1 MKHSIRK
8 GVGFGVT
15 SGIIT
20 TLGLL
25 IGLNSSTHSKIVILS
40 GIMVIAFADALS
52 DSMGMHISEEFGLG
66 RKTKEIWQATIYT
79 FFTKFLV
86 TLTFIIPL
94 LILTL
99 RQAIITD
106 LIWGFFL
113 IISFSYFIAKQKHE
127 KKSKV
132 ILEHFLITVVV
143 LIISNYIG
151 KLAAY
156 LTQ

>member
-113 IISFSYFIAKQKHE
+113 IISFSYFI
-127 KKSKV
+127 
-132 ILEHFLITVVV
+132 F
-143 LIISNYIG
+143 
-151 KLAAY
+151 
-156 LTQ
+156 TQNP